1 MSRVNRRLSCEQSG
15 RPRRLYLTS
24 SIAALSAVASATLAF
39 AQIPG
44 APLDMCTDKTGPC
57 NDVVPLFNPS
67 DYDAAHYAN
76 SPALA
81 KFVDKLPTIPVAKA
95 ETLTINGE
103 VSDYYQ
109 IAVEGYAQKMHGSLP
124 PTKLRGYKQ
133 VGPTS
138 VAQATPNYFGP
149 MIIAERN
156 RPVRLTF
163 TNNLTGKPLVPVDE
177 TVMGAGMGPP
187 INKATGK
194 NCSVSDYG
202 VSDLNGPLCTVP
214 GRYSQNRSLLH
225 LHGGFTPWISDG
237 TAHQWVT
244 PAGDSSQYK
253 KGVSYRDVPDMQSTT
268 PTDGTA
274 TYYYPNQQSSRMM
287 WYHDHTYGLTR
298 LNVYSG
304 QAAPFLLTDA
314 PEAALM
320 TAIGVTPQL
329 PPATGPN
336 PAVTLVNAAK
346 RAALGVITATG
357 TPLGLPL
364 VIQDKTFVTTTT
376 NSNQTAT
383 TTTDPRWADL
393 TNPASPDPSAIDPA
407 VANEGSLWFPHVY
420 VPNKIDEFGLN
431 PKGRWDFG
439 PFVAPAAQIRN
450 EKLPT
455 TSIVPE
461 AFMDTMVVNGNAY
474 PYANVPQQA
483 VRLRLLNA
491 SNDRYVNLQLY
502 YAVTGSGTMIQP
514 RGAPAQRR
522 CTTIDDRR
530 PARGSTV
537 QNCTE
542 VKMIRALGTTL
553 AGGAHRVPAIT
564 VNRQIAW
571 PAFDTYT
578 PFDNRDG
585 GVPDPLFQGPPM
597 IQIGNEGGFLPAPVV
612 HRMQAIDYEYD
623 RKQVNALNVRNNPVD
638 NPPGCSGCKFPT
650 SGYTVYIGPGERA
663 DVLVDFSLVPDG
675 ATLILYNDAPA
686 PLPGIDPRY
695 DLFTGMTDH
704 DSTGGARTPQQG
716 FGPNNR
722 TVMQFRVDKTLG
734 SKAPLITSAWVK
746 NTLEPALA
754 TAYAASHTDAVD
766 SGLANKGTVDPPI
779 NVAECDM
786 TKSGSCA
793 STRLCDINPAVN
805 PLGSTCRNG
814 LQEFPTCEAAKTLL
828 KLPNG
833 QFDNAKDPGYRKT
846 CGFAVRNKSIAEDFE
861 PIFGRLN
868 AKLGTEQAAGNTQG
882 QNTFG
887 FNYADPTTET
897 LKEGE
902 TEIWNIVHNGVDSH
916 TVHWHLFNVQ
926 IVNRVDWAG
935 TIKPID
941 PNERGWKDTIRVH
954 PLENTVVAVR
964 ANRPKLPASWGILP
978 GSRRPMDVTSA
989 IGTVNPSQFA
999 LFPFTP
1005 TPANASPVN
1014 TEEDFG
1020 WEYIWHC
1027 HLLGHEENDMMR
1039 PMVMQ
1044 VDPTNLAV
1052 SQAAPAITPVVA
1064 PVTPAAGAR
1073 QRRAGLAP

>member
-1 MSRVNRRLSCEQSG
+1 MPSGVVLRLLNVHTTEETKMPRARRLNARTPVGPRGSG
-15 RPRRLYLTS
+15 RLGLKTGL
-24 SIAALSAVASATLAF
+24 IALGTVVNATVSLG
-39 AQIPG
+39 QIPG
-44 APLDMCTDKTGPC
+44 APVTMCTDQAGPC
-57 NDVVPLFNPS
+57 NDVLPLFKPS
-67 DYDAAHYAN
+67 DYAVPHYAN

-81 KFVDKLPTIPVAKA
+81 KFVDKLPTIPVAKP

-124 PTKLRGYKQ
+124 PTKLRGYRQ
-133 VGPTS
+133 FGPAN
-138 VAQATPNYFGP
+138 VAQTTAKYFGP
-149 MIIAERN
+149 MIVAERN
-156 RPVRLTF
+156 RPVRLKF
-163 TNNLTGKPLVPVDE
+163 FNGLAGKPLVPVDE

-187 INKATGK
+187 INVATGK

-202 VSDLNGPLCTVP
+202 VVDANNQPLCTPP
-214 GRYSQNRSLLH
+214 GPYSKNRSLVH

-244 PAGDSSQYK
+244 PLGDSSQYK
-253 KGVSYRDVPDMQSTT
+253 RGVSYRDVPDMPSTLAG
-268 PTDGTA
+268 DGAA

-314 PEAALM
+314 PESKLM
-320 TAIGVTPQL
+320 TDIGMTAQL
-329 PPATGPN
+329 PTASV
-336 PAVTLVNAAK
+336 ANAAK
-346 RAALGVITATG
+346 REALGVISGAG

-364 VIQDKTFVTTTT
+364 IIQDKTFVTTLTT
-376 NSNQTAT
+376 ANQTAT
-383 TTTDPRWADL
+383 ATTDPLWTAL
-393 TNPASPDPSAIDPA
+393 TANGDIDPA
-407 VANEGSLWFPHVY
+407 VADEGSLWFPHVY
-420 VPNKIDEFGLN
+420 VPNKIDEFSLN
-431 PKGRWDFG
+431 PFGRWDFG
-439 PFVAPAAQIRN
+439 PFVSPAAQIRN
-450 EKLPT
+450 EKLPK

-514 RGAPAQRR
+514 RGTTQRK

-530 PARGSTV
+530 PTRGSTV

-553 AGGAHRVPAIT
+553 AGGAYKVPAIT
-564 VNRQIAW
+564 SRGAVVW
-571 PAFDTYT
+571 PGFDAYT

-585 GVPDPLFQGPPM
+585 GVPDPLFQGPPI
-597 IQIGNEGGFLPAPVV
+597 IQIGNEGGLLPAPVV

-638 NPPGCSGCKFPT
+638 SPPGCSGCKFPT
-650 SGYTVYIGPGERA
+650 SAYTVYIGPGERA
-663 DVLVDFSLVPDG
+663 DVIVDFGVVPDG

-704 DSTGGARTPQQG
+704 NSTGGARPPQQG

-722 TVMQFRVDKTLG
+722 TVMQFRVDKNLG
-734 SKAPLITSAWVK
+734 SKAPLVTPAWVL
-746 NTLEPALA
+746 NTLTPALA
-754 TAYAASHTDAVD
+754 TAYAASHTDPVD
-766 SGLANKGTVDPPI
+766 SGVPNKGTVDPVV
-779 NVAECDM
+779 NVAECDI
-786 TKSGSCA
+786 TKPGSCA

-814 LQEFPTCEAAKTLL
+814 IQEFPTCPAALTAP
-828 KLPNG
+828 KLATG
-833 QFDNAKDPGYRKT
+833 QFDNAVDPGYRKT

-861 PIFGRLN
+861 PVYGRLN

-887 FNYADPTTET
+887 FNYADPTTEI

-926 IVNRVDWAG
+926 VVNRVDWAG

-954 PLENTVVAVR
+954 PLENTIVAVR
-964 ANRPKLPASWGILP
+964 ANRPKLPASWGVLP
-978 GSRRPMDVTSA
+978 GSRRPIDVTSA
-989 IGTVNPSQFA
+989 IGTVNPTQFA

-1005 TPANASPVN
+1005 TPANANPVN
-1014 TEEDFG
+1014 SEEDFG

-1044 VDPTNLAV
+1044 VDPII
-1052 SQAAPAITPVVA
+1052 QA
-1064 PVTPAAGAR
+1064 VTPAAAAG
-1073 QRRAGLAP
+1073 QRRAAIVP